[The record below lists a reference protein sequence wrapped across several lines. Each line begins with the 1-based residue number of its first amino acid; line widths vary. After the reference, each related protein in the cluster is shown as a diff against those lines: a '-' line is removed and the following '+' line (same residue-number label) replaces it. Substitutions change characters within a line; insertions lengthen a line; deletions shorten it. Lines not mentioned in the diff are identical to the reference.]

1 MVSFEQLVLND
12 RSPIYLQIVRFVQR
26 GIISGAIQNQEE
38 LPSRRVLSSL
48 LSVNPNTVQ
57 RAYKIM
63 EDEGL
68 IESRTGAKSCISI
81 TEDRLVRIR
90 KQLVTEEIRSA
101 ITIFKQMGLSRQET
115 LDQINALWDIAGGG
129 ENKT

>member
-81 TEDRLVRIR
+81 TADRLVRIR

-115 LDQINALWDIAGGG
+115 LDQINSLWDIAGG
-129 ENKT
+129 ENQT

>member
-48 LSVNPNTVQ
+48 PSVNPNTVQ

-115 LDQINALWDIAGGG
+115 LDQINALWDIAGG

>member
-12 RSPIYLQIVRFVQR
+12 RSSIYLQIVRFVQR

-115 LDQINALWDIAGGG
+115 LDQINALWDIAGG
-129 ENKT
+129 ENKI

>member
-81 TEDRLVRIR
+81 TEDRPVRIR

-115 LDQINALWDIAGGG
+115 LDQINALWDIAGG
-129 ENKT
+129 ENKI

>member
-1 MVSFEQLVLND
+1 MISFEQLVLND

-115 LDQINALWDIAGGG
+115 LDQINALWDIAGG
-129 ENKT
+129 ENKI

>member
-1 MVSFEQLVLND
+1 MVSFEGFRAVD
-12 RSPIYLQIVRFVQR
+12 GVPIYLQIQTYVRR
-26 GIISGAIQNQEE
+26 GCVAGTIRDGDE

-115 LDQINALWDIAGGG
+115 LDQINALWDIAGG

>member
-129 ENKT
+129 NKT

>member
-101 ITIFKQMGLSRQET
+101 ITIFKQMRLSRQET
-115 LDQINALWDIAGGG
+115 LDQINALWDIAGGK
-129 ENKT
+129 NKI

>member
-63 EDEGL
+63 EDEEL

-81 TEDRLVRIR
+81 TEDRLIRIR

-101 ITIFKQMGLSRQET
+101 ITIFKQMGLNRQET
-115 LDQINALWDIAGGG
+115 LDQINALWDIAGG

>member
-68 IESRTGAKSCISI
+68 IESRTGTKSCISI

-115 LDQINALWDIAGGG
+115 LDQINALWDIAGG

>member
-26 GIISGAIQNQEE
+26 GIISEAIQNQEE

-101 ITIFKQMGLSRQET
+101 ITIFKQLGLSRQET
-115 LDQINALWDIAGGG
+115 LDQINALWDIAGG

>member
-26 GIISGAIQNQEE
+26 GIISGAIQNQGE

-115 LDQINALWDIAGGG
+115 LDQINALWDIAGG

>member
-68 IESRTGAKSCISI
+68 IESRTGAKSCIAI

-115 LDQINALWDIAGGG
+115 LDQINALWDIAGG
-129 ENKT
+129 ENKI

>member
-63 EDEGL
+63 EDEWL

-115 LDQINALWDIAGGG
+115 LDQINALWDIAGG

>member
-68 IESRTGAKSCISI
+68 IESRTGTKSCISI

-101 ITIFKQMGLSRQET
+101 ITIFKQMGLNRQET
-115 LDQINALWDIAGGG
+115 LDQINALWDIAGG

>member
-12 RSPIYLQIVRFVQR
+12 RSPIYLQIIRFVQR

-68 IESRTGAKSCISI
+68 IESRTGAKSYISI

-90 KQLVTEEIRSA
+90 EQLITEEIRSA
-101 ITIFKQMGLSRQET
+101 ITTFKQMGVSRQET
-115 LDQINALWDIAGGG
+115 LDQINVLWYIAGG

>member
-68 IESRTGAKSCISI
+68 IESRTGAKSCIAI

-115 LDQINALWDIAGGG
+115 LDQINALWDIAGV

>member
-68 IESRTGAKSCISI
+68 IESRIGAKSCISI
-81 TEDRLVRIR
+81 TADRLVRIR

-115 LDQINALWDIAGGG
+115 LDQINALWDIAGG
-129 ENKT
+129 ENKI

>member
-101 ITIFKQMGLSRQET
+101 ITIFKQIGLSRQET
-115 LDQINALWDIAGGG
+115 LDQINALWDIAGG

>member
-115 LDQINALWDIAGGG
+115 LDQINALWDIAGG
-129 ENKT
+129 ENKI

>member
-81 TEDRLVRIR
+81 TADRLVRIR

-115 LDQINALWDIAGGG
+115 LDQINALWDIVGG
-129 ENKT
+129 ENKI

>member
-68 IESRTGAKSCISI
+68 IESRTGAKSCIAI

-115 LDQINALWDIAGGG
+115 LDQINALWDIAGGK
-129 ENKT
+129 NKT

>member
-90 KQLVTEEIRSA
+90 KQLVAEEIRSA

-115 LDQINALWDIAGGG
+115 LDQINALWDIAGG

>member
-115 LDQINALWDIAGGG
+115 LDQINALWDIAGG
-129 ENKT
+129 ENKA

>member
-12 RSPIYLQIVRFVQR
+12 RSPIYLQIIRFVQR

-115 LDQINALWDIAGGG
+115 LDQINALWDIAGG
-129 ENKT
+129 ENKI

>member
-115 LDQINALWDIAGGG
+115 LDQINALWYIAGG

>member
-90 KQLVTEEIRSA
+90 KPLVTEEIRSA

-115 LDQINALWDIAGGG
+115 LDQINALWDIAGG
-129 ENKT
+129 ENKI

>member
-26 GIISGAIQNQEE
+26 GIISGVIQNQEE

-115 LDQINALWDIAGGG
+115 LDQINALWDIAGG

>member
-115 LDQINALWDIAGGG
+115 LDQINALWDIAGGK
-129 ENKT
+129 NKT

>member
-12 RSPIYLQIVRFVQR
+12 RSPIYLQIVHFVQR
-26 GIISGAIQNQEE
+26 EIISGAIQNQEE

-115 LDQINALWDIAGGG
+115 LDQINALWDIAGG

>member
-68 IESRTGAKSCISI
+68 IESRTGTKSCISI

-115 LDQINALWDIAGGG
+115 LDQINALWDIAGG
-129 ENKT
+129 ENKI

>member
-90 KQLVTEEIRSA
+90 KQLVTEELRSA

-115 LDQINALWDIAGGG
+115 LDQINALWDIAGG

>member
-38 LPSRRVLSSL
+38 LPSRRMLSSL

-115 LDQINALWDIAGGG
+115 LDQINALWDIAGG

>member
-26 GIISGAIQNQEE
+26 GIISGTIQNQEE

-63 EDEGL
+63 EDESL

-115 LDQINALWDIAGGG
+115 LDQINALWDIAGG

>member
-12 RSPIYLQIVRFVQR
+12 RNPIYLQIVRFVQR

-90 KQLVTEEIRSA
+90 KQLVTEIRSA

-115 LDQINALWDIAGGG
+115 LDQINALWDIAGG
-129 ENKT
+129 ENKI

>member
-90 KQLVTEEIRSA
+90 KQLVTEEIHSA

-115 LDQINALWDIAGGG
+115 LDQINALWDIAGG

>member
-115 LDQINALWDIAGGG
+115 LDQINALWDIAGG
-129 ENKT
+129 ESKT

>member
-38 LPSRRVLSSL
+38 LPSRRVLSSV

-81 TEDRLVRIR
+81 TEDRLVCIR

-115 LDQINALWDIAGGG
+115 LDQINALWDIAGG
-129 ENKT
+129 ENKI

>member
-101 ITIFKQMGLSRQET
+101 ITIFKQMGLNRQET
-115 LDQINALWDIAGGG
+115 LDQINALWDIAGG

>member
-48 LSVNPNTVQ
+48 LSINPNTVQ

-81 TEDRLVRIR
+81 TEDQLVRIR

-115 LDQINALWDIAGGG
+115 LDQINALWDIAGG